1 MKNIEL
7 LSPVG
12 DFECLKAAV
21 QNGANA
27 VYLGASQFSARAGDK
42 NFNLNELEEVVN
54 YARLRGVD
62 VHLALNTLIKNTEF
76 NDALEI
82 AKSAYELGVSAII
95 VQDFGLCTYL
105 LKYFPNLPIHASTQ
119 MTIHNLEGAKQLEEL
134 GVRRA
139 VLSRELS
146 INEIEFIH
154 NNTNIELETFIH
166 GALCISYSGQCLM
179 SSMIG
184 ARSGNRGKCA
194 QSCRLPYE
202 FISTTNKIPLDKGYL
217 LSPKDLCGLE
227 FIPDL
232 LSIGVSSL
240 KIEGRL
246 KSPEYVATVTRIYRK
261 YIDLA
266 LSDSDYIID
275 ENDKKDLMLAF
286 NRGGFSCGHLST
298 VPNKS
303 LIFKERPNN
312 MGIYIG
318 NVANYNEN
326 KGHITLNLNDKIA
339 VGDAICL
346 ENERS
351 KYRVSE
357 LMIGNK
363 NIKTAHLEQVVT
375 IGRMKGNI
383 KPGDKIYKIQ
393 SKTLSNFAKESYS
406 SETRKNT
413 LNCVVYV
420 QKNMPVSIEIDSLN
434 VHTTTSLD
442 VKPNNAINNPITK
455 ERIISQISKTG
466 NTAFSFDKI
475 DVVLDDGLYVNI
487 SDLNNLRR
495 RALEDFSSK
504 VIQLNKRILN
514 DSVLKLTF
522 KKVNKQVTK
531 KKISLLLNI
540 LDVNTNYSELEDVDN
555 VYIPLKY
562 FANPN
567 YANILKNIS
576 NSFHTYIYMPTII
589 KGNYRNLFAN
599 NINLALDMYNI
610 KGFVV
615 SNIGTINMLEDYK
628 KDYEFI
634 GNYTLNVFNDV
645 AINEYSKLSLHTIT
659 LSPELNKNDI
669 LEICDT
675 SSLSKELIV
684 YGNIPVM
691 TMGYCLLGKANKCY
705 PDCKALC
712 KTDAKFTLKDR
723 LGLNFRVLPDNI
735 QTITTIYNSKTT
747 SISHKDL
754 NVDSVRIDILD
765 ENILEINNII
775 KNVKSGDRLEGKDY
789 TNGNFVRDV

>member
-1 MKNIEL
+1 M
-7 LSPVG
+7 
-12 DFECLKAAV
+12 D
-21 QNGANA
+21 
-27 VYLGASQFSARAGDK
+27 
-42 NFNLNELEEVVN
+42 
-54 YARLRGVD
+54 
-62 VHLALNTLIKNTEF
+62 
-76 NDALEI
+76 
-82 AKSAYELGVSAII
+82 
-95 VQDFGLCTYL
+95 
-105 LKYFPNLPIHASTQ
+105 
-119 MTIHNLEGAKQLEEL
+119 
-134 GVRRA
+134 
-139 VLSRELS
+139 
-146 INEIEFIH
+146 
-154 NNTNIELETFIH
+154 
-166 GALCISYSGQCLM
+166 
-179 SSMIG
+179 
-184 ARSGNRGKCA
+184 
-194 QSCRLPYE
+194 
-202 FISTTNKIPLDKGYL
+202 
-217 LSPKDLCGLE
+217 
-227 FIPDL
+227 
-232 LSIGVSSL
+232 
-240 KIEGRL
+240 
-246 KSPEYVATVTRIYRK
+246 
-261 YIDLA
+261 
-266 LSDSDYIID
+266 
-275 ENDKKDLMLAF
+275 
-286 NRGGFSCGHLST
+286 
-298 VPNKS
+298 
-303 LIFKERPNN
+303 
-312 MGIYIG
+312 
-318 NVANYNEN
+318 
-326 KGHITLNLNDKIA
+326 
-339 VGDAICL
+339 
-346 ENERS
+346 
-351 KYRVSE
+351 
-357 LMIGNK
+357 
-363 NIKTAHLEQVVT
+363 
-375 IGRMKGNI
+375 
-383 KPGDKIYKIQ
+383 
-393 SKTLSNFAKESYS
+393 
-406 SETRKNT
+406 
-413 LNCVVYV
+413 
-420 QKNMPVSIEIDSLN
+420 
-434 VHTTTSLD
+434 
-442 VKPNNAINNPITK
+442 
-455 ERIISQISKTG
+455 
-466 NTAFSFDKI
+466 
-475 DVVLDDGLYVNI
+475 
-487 SDLNNLRR
+487 
-495 RALEDFSSK
+495 
-504 VIQLNKRILN
+504 
-514 DSVLKLTF
+514 
-522 KKVNKQVTK
+522 NKQVTK

>member
-12 DFECLKAAV
+12 DFECLKAAI
-21 QNGANA
+21 QNGADA

-42 NFNLNELEEVVN
+42 NFDLNGLEEVVN

-62 VHLALNTLIKNTEF
+62 VHLALNTLIKNNEF
-76 NDALEI
+76 NAALEI

-95 VQDFGLCTYL
+95 VQDYGLCSYL

-119 MTIHNLEGAKQLEEL
+119 MTIHNLEGAKQLETL

-146 INEIEFIH
+146 INEIEFIR

-194 QSCRLPYE
+194 QSCRLPYQL
-202 FISTTNKIPLDKGYL
+202 ISSKNNNSIDKGYL

-232 LSIGVSSL
+232 INIGVTSL

-266 LSDSDYIID
+266 LSNADYIID

-286 NRGGFSCGHLST
+286 NRGGFSNGHLST
-298 VPNKS
+298 APNKT
-303 LIFKERPNN
+303 LIFKEKPNN

-339 VGDAICL
+339 TNDFICL
-346 ENERS
+346 ENEIS
-351 KYRVSE
+351 KYRISE

-363 NIKTAHLEQVVT
+363 NIETAHLGQVVT

-383 KPGDKIYKIQ
+383 KPGDRVYKIQ
-393 SKTLSNFAKESYS
+393 SKTLSSFAKESYS
-406 SETRKNT
+406 SDIRKT
-413 LNCVVYV
+413 HLNCVVFI
-420 QKNMPVSIEIDSLN
+420 QKNMPISIQIDNQNIHL
-434 VHTTTSLD
+434 TTSLD
-442 VKPNNAINNPITK
+442 VLPSNAINNPITK

-466 NTAFSFDKI
+466 NTPFTFDKI
-475 DVVLDDGLYVNI
+475 EVVLDDGLYVNI

-495 RALEDFSSK
+495 RSLEDISSK
-504 VIQLNKRILN
+504 IIQLNKQ
-514 DSVLKLTF
+514 VLSDNIPKLTLRKID
-522 KKVNKQVTK
+522 KKDTK

-540 LDVNTNYSELEDVDN
+540 LDINTNYSELENVDN

-567 YANILKNIS
+567 YSNILKNIS
-576 NSFHTYIYMPTII
+576 NSFNTYIYMPTII

-615 SNIGTINMLEDYK
+615 SNIGTIHLLEDYK
-628 KDYEFI
+628 GKYEFI

-645 AINEYSKLSLHTIT
+645 SINEYNKLGLHTVT
-659 LSPELNKNDI
+659 LSPELSKNDI

-675 SSLSKELIV
+675 SAISKELIV

-712 KTDAKFTLKDR
+712 KGNLKFSLKDR
-723 LGLNFRVLPDNI
+723 MGFHFKVLPDNI

-747 SISHKDL
+747 SISHGGL
-754 NVDSVRIDILD
+754 NVDSVRVDVLD

-775 KNVKSGDRLEGKDY
+775 RTVKSGKRLEGKDY